1 MPPDPEQVKSR
12 LAELR
17 RAFADQLPARMREIE
32 EAWRRLD
39 RGPWTPAAFQEFH
52 RSVHALAGSGAMFG
66 FDAISVR
73 ARSLD
78 LILKSLGEGGEA
90 PGREKAALISGG
102 VAAMKEA
109 AAS

>member
-1 MPPDPEQVKSR
+1 MPPDPEGVKSR

-17 RAFADQLPARMREIE
+17 KAFAEQLPARMREIE

-39 RGPWTPAAFQEFH
+39 RGPWTPPAFQEFH
-52 RSVHALAGSGAMFG
+52 RAVHALAGSGAMFG

-78 LILKSLGEGGEA
+78 LILKSMGEGSEA
-90 PGREKAALISGG
+90 PGREKADLITSGL
-102 VAAMKEA
+102 AAMKEA
-109 AAS
+109 AVS